1 MQVYQQY
8 CSAVTQVGGAGGVA
22 EPLVAG
28 PMSVGMRAGRL
39 QWSPDAAAANA
50 ADALRRRA
58 LELLERARAAVAGAG
73 DVAAAAIA
81 AASVDAPEARRFWE
95 SGVRPAAVSDAGH
108 TTLDA
113 VGLVPVLGD
122 PADAVNALWYARDG
136 DYASTG
142 MSAVGLVPI
151 VGEYVV
157 LQKFGRR
164 ILVRDGVVQGGRAGA
179 DILGRDTLRS
189 LEDGGLLAQQ
199 LGEDFHTIAKHV
211 GRTDEQLAAR
221 LLAEPYL
228 KRASTFTTLDE
239 AERYTYANLGAH
251 RAEIDA
257 FLTSQDRSLSF
268 ELTFDH
274 PVGRTM
280 VKQLSDPIEATK
292 VLTILRK
299 DPAMPNGFRIAT
311 SFPELG

>member
-39 QWSPDAAAANA
+39 QSSPDAAAANA

-142 MSAVGLVPI
+142 
-151 VGEYVV
+151 
-157 LQKFGRR
+157 
-164 ILVRDGVVQGGRAGA
+164 
-179 DILGRDTLRS
+179 
-189 LEDGGLLAQQ
+189 
-199 LGEDFHTIAKHV
+199 
-211 GRTDEQLAAR
+211 
-221 LLAEPYL
+221 
-228 KRASTFTTLDE
+228 
-239 AERYTYANLGAH
+239 
-251 RAEIDA
+251 
-257 FLTSQDRSLSF
+257 
-268 ELTFDH
+268 
-274 PVGRTM
+274 
-280 VKQLSDPIEATK
+280 
-292 VLTILRK
+292 
-299 DPAMPNGFRIAT
+299 
-311 SFPELG
+311 

>member
-1 MQVYQQY
+1 M
-8 CSAVTQVGGAGGVA
+8 TQVGGAGGVA

-39 QWSPDAAAANA
+39 QSSRDAAAANA

-164 ILVRDGVVQGGRAGA
+164 ILVRDGVVQGGRVGA